1 MHLAPFEIT
10 HYSLAH
16 FVVRHSRLAISP
28 VGSLSCSSCLCVR
41 LFDSGAPPFEGV
53 DGPFC
58 VGAAQFRSLKAPSAL
73 VRAILIARWIVARR
87 VQLLRRPAEDDLVDA
102 GSSNS
107 RGLKFQHC

>member
-1 MHLAPFEIT
+1 MCPT
-10 HYSLAH
+10 
-16 FVVRHSRLAISP
+16 
-28 VGSLSCSSCLCVR
+28 
-41 LFDSGAPPFEGV
+41 FDSGALPFEGV
-53 DGPFC
+53 AGPFC
-58 VGAAQFRSLKAPSAL
+58 VGTAQFRSFEAPSAL